1 MEVKN
6 DAKTFRTEILYQI
19 LYDINS
25 IIFLGEDK
33 SKHNIICEDLIT
45 NIKDIAIKLFYP
57 EFRNQSLKIYDLY
70 INAFMSALR
79 KIDDDF
85 FNVDMMSMS
94 ESIYFLLD
102 IDPLYGLNNLI
113 ESERIKSE
121 DIKTYPQNKNS
132 KMYRFFECYLA
143 IINEKIYST
152 HDLLKRSI
160 LSGKIPYKKDNDVY
174 YLNPMDVC
182 QWAKEKNYI
191 TSNGFNLDTFKS
203 TDKNEQAASA
213 SSSARQ
219 EEVQLQLDSRVFINI
234 PPSLWAGKTLPVAR
248 STLADEGYEPCV
260 IAVILGK
267 LSNNKTECGRTL
279 AQDQL
284 TQGVEHD
291 PKTYQNKFKNLLEE
305 ANSKYLFTFN
315 DQ

>member
-19 LYDINS
+19 LDGIKS
-25 IIFLGEDK
+25 KIFFYGEDK
-33 SKHNIICEDLIT
+33 NKHNIICEDLIA

-57 EFRNQSLKIYDLY
+57 EFRNQSCKTYDLY

-79 KIDDDF
+79 KINDDF
-85 FNVDMMSMS
+85 FDVDMMSMS

-102 IDPLYGLNNLI
+102 IDPLYGFNNLI

-121 DIKTYPQNKNS
+121 NIKMYPQNENS
-132 KMYRFFECYLA
+132 KMYRFFGCYLA

-174 YLNPMDVC
+174 YLNPVDVC

-191 TSNGFNLDTFKS
+191 TSNGFNLDTFES
-203 TDKNEQAASA
+203 TGKNEQAASA

-219 EEVQLQLDSRVFINI
+219 EEVQLQLDSRIPINI
-234 PPSLWAGKTLPVAR
+234 PHSLWAGKTLPVAY
-248 STLADEGYEPCV
+248 STLAERGYEPCV
-260 IAVILGK
+260 IAAILEK
-267 LSNNKTECGRTL
+267 LSSNKTECGRAL
-279 AQDQL
+279 AQDEL
-284 TQGVEHD
+284 TQGVERD
-291 PKTYQNKFKNLLEE
+291 PKTYQNKFKHLLEE
-305 ANSKYLFTFN
+305 ANSKYLLTFKN
-315 DQ
+315 